1 MVAKDN
7 EHKWPTVIT
16 EGHSPPLGL
25 LFLQA
30 EAGTL
35 ALQVV
40 FSAKYRLGGLSCPHV
55 WLWLSG

>member
-1 MVAKDN
+1 M
-7 EHKWPTVIT
+7 IT

-25 LFLQA
+25 VSLQA

-40 FSAKYRLGGLSCPHV
+40 FNAKHGLGGVSSPHV